1 MAQLPI
7 HEIGLSRGAPLLD
20 QINRILGAAGVWV
33 DQETYLDPVSI
44 WQMVDPQPTIYDNV
58 EFVDNYWRTDGN
70 SNGNGRPVDGAYN
83 LNVQWL
89 DTDNAGWSVPHLAP
103 AGYYIGTI
111 DLTETQSGEGPIH
124 STWYGDP
131 PTKPDRDNTGFYY
144 SSIMGGSRPT
154 SGLWSAARTPTT
166 QQGAQWANISDLTA
180 SGSGASMQLQYLQQD
195 RDSASTVTFYL
206 DRDQNPY
213 NGDFAYALGSDT
225 FDRSGLVAVRQTTV
239 STDGVAPGAYWLAA
253 KIVGQNG
260 SSRFAYGRRIT
271 FDDSGADALPPQ
283 APPPGT
289 PPLPVGARLGPDNVL
304 RINGSAGDD
313 VIRIFRQHGAADQL
327 IVSVNGDT
335 DSFVYAS
342 VEKIFAYGLGGND
355 LISIS
360 ERYGLLTVRSRLM
373 GGDGNDT
380 LVGGSGSDTLIGDA
394 GNDCLYGGAGPDNL
408 QGGIGTD
415 CLYGQAGANTFQG
428 YKIIELMDY
437 TVGDI
442 LIP

>member
-1 MAQLPI
+1 M
-7 HEIGLSRGAPLLD
+7 D
-20 QINRILGAAGVWV
+20 QINRTLGAAGVWV
-33 DQETYLDPVSI
+33 DQETYLDPHPI
-44 WQMVDPQPTIYDNV
+44 PQMVDPQPTIYDNV
-58 EFVDNYWRTDGN
+58 EFVDNYWRTNGDPN
-70 SNGNGRPVDGAYN
+70 DPNGNGQPVDGAYN

-89 DTDNAGWSVPHLAP
+89 DTDNAGWTIPHLAP

-111 DLTETQSGEGPIH
+111 DLTETESGEGPIH

-131 PTKPDRDNTGFYY
+131 PTKPDRNKTGFYY
-144 SSIMGGSRPT
+144 SRIIGGPRPT
-154 SGLWSAARTPTT
+154 SGLWSAARTPTK

-313 VIRIFRQHGAADQL
+313 VIRIFRQHGAADRL
-327 IVSVNGDT
+327 IVSINGGT
-335 DSFVYAS
+335 ASFVYAS
-342 VEKIFAYGLGGND
+342 VAKIFAYGLGGND
-355 LISIS
+355 LIAIS
-360 ERYGLLTVRSRLM
+360 EKYGLVTARTRMM

-380 LVGGSGSDTLIGDA
+380 LVGGSGSDTLIGDF
-394 GNDCLYGGAGPDNL
+394 GNDWLYGGAGPDNL
-408 QGGIGTD
+408 QGGDGTD
-415 CLYGQAGANTFQG
+415 RLFGQGGADTFQG